1 MYARKSPD
9 APRLGLA
16 IAKKKV
22 PLASNRN
29 RIKRLIRE
37 QFRLSQANFPPVDI
51 IVMATG
57 QTKTVENAAIISS
70 FHALSRRLKQKLNE
84 IDKKSDRTSSTLPPQ
99 P

>member
-1 MYARKSPD
+1 MYARKNASG
-9 APRLGLA
+9 PRLGLA

-37 QFRLSQANFPPVDI
+37 QFRLNQASFPPVDV
-51 IVMATG
+51 IVMVTPRAG
-57 QTKTVENAAIISS
+57 KIKNAAIIDS
-70 FHALSRRLKQKLNE
+70 FHSLSGRLKQKLND

>member
-1 MYARKSPD
+1 MYARKSVS

-37 QFRLSQANFPPVDI
+37 QFRLNQANFPPVDV
-51 IVMATG
+51 IVMVTPLAG
-57 QTKTVENAAIISS
+57 KTKNAEIIDS
-70 FHALSRRLKQKLNE
+70 FHSLSDRLKQRLN
-84 IDKKSDRTSSTLPPQ
+84 SD
-99 P
+99 